1 MAIDSK
7 YLHSETTDKIL
18 SCYYNVLKELSGGLP
33 LDIYKRALAL
43 ELESANLK
51 AQADLEIKIYHNKKE
66 IGSLV
71 FDFVVNDCIVV
82 SVVSGPDITRRDE
95 LFAKNQLRLSKFE
108 LVLILN
114 FDFDPQ
120 HKRIVLTKDRK

>member
-18 SCYYNVLKELSGGLP
+18 SGYYNVLKELSGGLP
-33 LDIYKRALAL
+33 LDIYKRALTL
-43 ELESANLK
+43 ELITANMK
-51 AQADLEIKIYHNKKE
+51 VQADKEIKVLYNQKE
-66 IGSLV
+66 VGSLV
-71 FDFVVNDCIVV
+71 FDFIVNDCIVV

-95 LFAKNQLRLSKFE
+95 LFAKNQLRLSHYE
-108 LVLILN
+108 ICLILN
-114 FDFDPQ
+114 FDYDPQ